1 VIRKFAGFSSK
12 NVHKTPQGNSAK
24 GIQMAK
30 RIIILIPAR
39 MASTRLPGKPLADIA
54 GEPMIVHVWRR
65 AMEANI
71 GDVVVAAGE
80 EEIAAAIRDAGGKAL
95 VTRGAHESGSDRIY
109 ETLEQVEA
117 DKKYDIVVNLQGDLP
132 VIAPLA
138 IARCIDPLEDPVVDI
153 ATLGTIITDTAEITN
168 PNVVKIIPPQS
179 GGEITSSSIVQ
190 AKDFARLLPP
200 DFVGTAIHHI
210 GIYAYRRTAIK
221 TFVAL
226 PQCAR
231 EVQMRLEQ
239 LRALDAAMRIDAA
252 MVEEVP
258 LGVDTLEDLEK
269 ARLLLR
275 KS

>member
-1 VIRKFAGFSSK
+1 
-12 NVHKTPQGNSAK
+12 
-24 GIQMAK
+24 MAK

-65 AMEANI
+65 AMETNI

-117 DKKYDIVVNLQGDLP
+117 GRPYDIVVNLQGDLP
-132 VIAPLA
+132 VIAPLS
-138 IARCIDPLEDPVVDI
+138 IARCIDPLDDPAVDI
-153 ATLGTIITDTAEITN
+153 ATLGTVITDAREIAD
-168 PNVVKIIPPQS
+168 PNVVKIVTS
-179 GGEITSSSIVQ
+179 EDGKTLNSSSIIR
-190 AKDFARLLPP
+190 AKDFTRLLPP
-200 DFVGTAIHHI
+200 DYPGTPIHHI

-252 MVEEVP
+252 MVKEVP
-258 LGVDTLEDLEK
+258 LGVDTPEDLEK

-275 KS
+275 K

>member
-1 VIRKFAGFSSK
+1 
-12 NVHKTPQGNSAK
+12 
-24 GIQMAK
+24 MAK

-65 AMEANI
+65 AMETNI

-117 DKKYDIVVNLQGDLP
+117 GRPYDIVVNLQGDLP
-132 VIAPLA
+132 VIAPLS
-138 IARCIDPLEDPVVDI
+138 IARCIDPLDDPAVDI
-153 ATLGTIITDTAEITN
+153 ATLGTVITDAREIAD
-168 PNVVKIIPPQS
+168 PNVVKIVTS
-179 GGEITSSSIVQ
+179 EDGKTLNSSSIFR
-190 AKDFARLLPP
+190 AKDFTRLLPP
-200 DFVGTAIHHI
+200 DYPGTPIHHI

-252 MVEEVP
+252 MVREVP
-258 LGVDTLEDLEK
+258 LGVDTPEDLEK

-275 KS
+275 K

>member
-1 VIRKFAGFSSK
+1 
-12 NVHKTPQGNSAK
+12 
-24 GIQMAK
+24 MAK

-80 EEIAAAIRDAGGKAL
+80 EEIATAIRSAGGKAL

-117 DKKYDIVVNLQGDLP
+117 GRPYDIVVNLQGDLP
-132 VIAPLA
+132 AIAPLS
-138 IARCIDPLEDPVVDI
+138 IARCIDPLKDPAVDI
-153 ATLGTIITDTAEITN
+153 ATLGTVITDAHEIAD
-168 PNVVKIIPPQS
+168 PNVVKIVTDED
-179 GGEITSSSIVQ
+179 GHKLNSSSIFR
-190 AKDFARLLPP
+190 AIDFTRLLPP
-200 DFVGTAIHHI
+200 DYPGTPIHHI

-252 MVEEVP
+252 MVREVP
-258 LGVDTLEDLEK
+258 LGVDTPEDLEK
-269 ARLLLR
+269 ARQLLR
-275 KS
+275 K

>member
-1 VIRKFAGFSSK
+1 
-12 NVHKTPQGNSAK
+12 
-24 GIQMAK
+24 MAK

-80 EEIAAAIRDAGGKAL
+80 EEIATAIRTAGGKAL
-95 VTRGAHESGSDRIY
+95 VTRGAHESGTDRIY

-117 DKKYDIVVNLQGDLP
+117 GKNYDIVINLQGDLP

-138 IARCIDPLEDPVVDI
+138 IVRCLDPLEDPAVDI
-153 ATLGTIITDTAEITN
+153 ATLGTLITDTNEITN
-168 PNVVKIIPPQS
+168 PNVVKIIPPRS
-179 GGEITSSSIVQ
+179 GGEITPSSVIQ
-190 AKDFARLLPP
+190 AKDFTRLLPP
-200 DFVGTAIHHI
+200 DFGGPAIHHI

-258 LGVDTLEDLEK
+258 LGVDTPEDLEQ

-275 KS
+275 NS